1 MQTTNACYVLALLD
15 TALIKAN
22 FSITVSLSSLE
33 FSAIPSGNLPH
44 SPSLYL
50 SFICSFRASE
60 VVAQSCP
67 TLCNPMDCSL
77 PSSSVHGIFQAIVLE
92 WIAISFS
99 RGSSWPR
106 DRTWVSRIV
115 DRRFTAWATREVQW
129 FTNINE
135 SPGKFVNVQIAGPHP
150 QRFLIL
156 ETCPWICMSN
166 KFPRDS
172 DAAVL
177 GITV

>member
-1 MQTTNACYVLALLD
+1 MLGPWKKRYDQPRQCIQKQKHHFVNKGPYSQRD
-15 TALIKAN
+15 G
-22 FSITVSLSSLE
+22 FSSEWVSE
-33 FSAIPSGNLPH
+33 
-44 SPSLYL
+44 
-50 SFICSFRASE
+50 
-60 VVAQSCP
+60 VAQSCL

-99 RGSSWPR
+99 RGSSWTR
-106 DRTWVSRIV
+106 DQTWVSRIV

-135 SPGKFVNVQIAGPHP
+135 SPGKFVNVQNAGPHP

>member
-1 MQTTNACYVLALLD
+1 MPFD
-15 TALIKAN
+15 TQSLKIFIK
-22 FSITVSLSSLE
+22 FSLSLFFFVCLCLWYHIQE
-33 FSAIPSGNLPH
+33 
-44 SPSLYL
+44 
-50 SFICSFRASE
+50 SE
-60 VVAQSCP
+60 SVVAWSCP
-67 TLCNPMDCSL
+67 TLCNPVDCR
-77 PSSSVHGIFQAIVLE
+77 PPGFSVYGISQARILE
-92 WIAISFS
+92 WVSISFS
-99 RGSSWPR
+99 RGSSRPR

-135 SPGKFVNVQIAGPHP
+135 SPGKFVNVQNAGPHP